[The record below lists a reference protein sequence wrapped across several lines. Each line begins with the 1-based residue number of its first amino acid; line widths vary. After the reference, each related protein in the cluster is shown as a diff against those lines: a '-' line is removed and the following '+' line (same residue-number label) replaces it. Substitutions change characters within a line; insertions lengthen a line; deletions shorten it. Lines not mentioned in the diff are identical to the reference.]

1 MSILVAKHI
10 KKMLSDSSLTD
21 KVGDRIFLEGLSRE
35 TSYPYIIY
43 SYSITPELGTKDG
56 GMDNC
61 QLLVSICSKDGDS
74 SLELAQEVRR
84 LLEFSNGDYDS
95 FSVINTEFSSYR
107 GGLNDGVYEREL
119 EFTIKTS
126 Y

>member
-1 MSILVAKHI
+1 MSILVGKHI
-10 KKMLSDSSLTD
+10 KKVLYGGNLN
-21 KVGDRIFLEGLSRE
+21 VGDRIFLEGLARE

-43 SYSITPELGTKDG
+43 SYSVTPEIGTKDG

-61 QLLVSICSKDGDS
+61 QLVISIFSKDGDS
-74 SLELAQEVRR
+74 SLELADKVRR
-84 LLEFSNGDYDS
+84 LLENSRGDYGT
-95 FSVINTEFSSYR
+95 FSVIDTEFGSYR
-107 GGLNDGVYEREL
+107 GGLNEDVYEREL